1 VAKNHH
7 LFAWQRSLPI
17 VAAAALGFVAG
28 FGLTANKSISQRVLQ
43 TIALPV
49 GGFSQNTADLSTA
62 TAQPNAQFKQLVA
75 NLMQAEKVA
84 RMNPP
89 VPEQFQG
96 KTINDIPLNSGEK
109 VIALTFDDG
118 PWPKTTNEILYILNK
133 NKIKAT
139 FFFIGSNVQ
148 TFPDLAKLVAEHGHA
163 VGNHSWSHPYHQHS
177 PAAAAQQIDRTTE
190 LIYKLTGIKATLF
203 RPPGGY
209 LTNGLVAYAHSKNY
223 VNVMWSADSKDYAV
237 SSSTLLRNV
246 LNQSS
251 PGGIVLMHDGGGD
264 RMGTVYALPEMIS
277 QLRKQGYKFVTVPE
291 LMEMREKELQA
302 NKG

>member
-1 VAKNHH
+1 VANHH
-7 LFAWQRSLPI
+7 LFVWQRSISI
-17 VAAAALGFVAG
+17 VAAAALGFMAG
-28 FGLTANKSISQRVLQ
+28 FSLTVDKSISQRAVN
-43 TIALPV
+43 TITSPL
-49 GGFSQNTADLSTA
+49 GGQNQNTSNSQSFAVQS
-62 TAQPNAQFKQLVA
+62 NEQFKKVVA
-75 NLMQAEKVA
+75 KLMEEEKA
-84 RMNPP
+84 KRINPP
-89 VPEQFQG
+89 VPAQFKG

-133 NKIKAT
+133 NNIKAT
-139 FFFIGSNVQ
+139 FFFIGRNAQ
-148 TFPDLAKLVAEHGHA
+148 TFPHLTKLVVEHGHA

-190 LIYKLTGIKATLF
+190 LIYKLTGIKTTMF

-209 LTNGLVAYAHSKNY
+209 LTNGLVSYAHSKKY
-223 VNVMWSADSKDYAV
+223 VNVMWSADSRDYAV

-246 LNQSS
+246 INQSS

-264 RMGTVYALPEMIS
+264 RMGTVHALPEMIN

>member
-1 VAKNHH
+1 MANHH
-7 LFAWQRSLPI
+7 LFVWQRSISI
-17 VAAAALGFVAG
+17 VAAAAFGFMAG
-28 FGLTANKSISQRVLQ
+28 FSLTVDKSISRRALQ
-43 TIALPV
+43 TIALPL
-49 GGFSQNTADLSTA
+49 GESNQNTADSQAL
-62 TAQPNAQFKQLVA
+62 TAQSNQQFTQLVA
-75 NLMQAEKVA
+75 QLMEAEKA
-84 RMNPP
+84 TRLNPP
-89 VPEQFQG
+89 VPAQYKG
-96 KTINDIPLNSGEK
+96 KTINDIPLGTGEK

-133 NKIKAT
+133 NNIKAT
-139 FFFIGSNVQ
+139 FFFIGRNVQ
-148 TFPDLAKLVAEHGHA
+148 TFPHLAKLVAEHGHA

-190 LIYKLTGIKATLF
+190 LIYKLTGIKTTMF
-203 RPPGGY
+203 RPPGGH
-209 LTNGLVAYAHSKNY
+209 LKNGLVAYAHSKKY

-237 SSSTLLRNV
+237 SSPRLLKNV

-251 PGGIVLMHDGGGD
+251 PGGIVLMHDGGGN
-264 RMGTVYALPEMIS
+264 RMGTVYALPEMIN

>member
-1 VAKNHH
+1 VAKKHH
-7 LFAWQRSLPI
+7 LFVWQRSLPI
-17 VAAAALGFVAG
+17 IAAAVFGFVGA
-28 FGLTANKSISQRVLQ
+28 FGLTADKSISQRVLQ

-49 GGFSQNTADLSTA
+49 GGLSQNTADLSTA
-62 TAQPNAQFKQLVA
+62 TAEPNAPFKQLVA

-118 PWPKTTNEILYILNK
+118 PWPKNTDKILHILNK

-139 FFFIGSNVQ
+139 FFFIGRNVQ
-148 TFPDLAKLVAEHGHA
+148 TFPDLAKLVVENGHA
-163 VGNHSWSHPYHQHS
+163 VGNHTWTHPYHQHT
-177 PAAAAQQIDRTTE
+177 PAAAAQQIDPTTE

-209 LTNGLVAYAHSKNY
+209 LNNGLVTYAQSKNY

-237 SSSTLLRNV
+237 SSQTLLKNV

-264 RMGTVYALPEMIS
+264 RRNTVQALPEMIS

-291 LMEMREKELQA
+291 LMEMQDKELQA
-302 NKG
+302 KKG